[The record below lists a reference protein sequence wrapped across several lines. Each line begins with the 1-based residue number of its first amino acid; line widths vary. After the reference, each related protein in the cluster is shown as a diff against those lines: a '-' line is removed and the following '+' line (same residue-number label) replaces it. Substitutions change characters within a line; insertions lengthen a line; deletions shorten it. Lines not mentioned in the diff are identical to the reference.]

1 MKRLSPTAVV
11 VLVAF
16 SVPVAVELRTV
27 AAFVGV
33 TLSTEAVI
41 LFETLVLT
49 LIFGAYTLGQ
59 VFGETEDEAAS

>member
-59 VFGETEDEAAS
+59 AFGETEDEAAS